1 MKSGR
6 TLWAEM
12 TYLYNRGV
20 SAVESHIATWHQ
32 MKPFVDSQRF
42 EEVDQRLKLQ
52 EENARL
58 WRVTCLGYF
67 RQFAE

>member
-1 MKSGR
+1 
-6 TLWAEM
+6 
-12 TYLYNRGV
+12 
-20 SAVESHIATWHQ
+20 

-58 WRVTCLGYF
+58 WRDTCLGYF
-67 RQFAE
+67 RHFAE